1 MILHLIVTLLLN
13 DGYIPDKIREKRK
26 DIHNSFIHEQHCVLS
41 HHFILLHFNDIIWK
55 TKIF

>member
-26 DIHNSFIHEQHCVLS
+26 DMHNSFIHEQHCVLS
-41 HHFILLHFNDIIWK
+41 HHFILLHFNDII
-55 TKIF
+55 I